1 VSPLLKVVHEWF
13 GNRAADAVIASKD
26 DPTWTY
32 ALVTWDALR
41 VIGHPVRVDLLLH
54 LRGFA
59 AVADEM
65 SVSEAALELGV
76 DQPLLSRRL
85 RALERELGV
94 ELIDRGRRQI
104 ALTPAGHALLPR
116 ARHLVDQA
124 DHLLRSIRR
133 HDRER
138 FVVGVP
144 PGCDPAPLARM
155 VALLE
160 AEGVDI
166 HLVSADAEMPESAA
180 WLVDACDPDAATWIT
195 PLGAATRPAVPGAT
209 PRPMSLGALR
219 PRRGRER
226 TQVLALPRD
235 LDDPAGRLRR
245 LADGAGIGPA
255 TLRRTPHQLAVAE
268 TLAGRGT
275 MVCARH
281 EAVTYGLSWSPFIDT
296 VPRGHR
302 LVELQPL
309 PGPLAAGKVRE
320 QALALLGACV
330 GVPEESR
337 G

>member
-1 VSPLLKVVHEWF
+1 M
-13 GNRAADAVIASKD
+13 
-26 DPTWTY
+26 
-32 ALVTWDALR
+32 
-41 VIGHPVRVDLLLH
+41 DLLLH

-85 RALERELGV
+85 RALEGELGV
-94 ELIDRGRRQI
+94 ELIDRSRRQI

-116 ARHLVDQA
+116 ARHLLDQA

-144 PGCDPAPLARM
+144 SGCDPAPLARL

-160 AEGVDI
+160 REGVEVRLASDGEE
-166 HLVSADAEMPESAA
+166 APKSAA
-180 WLVDACDPDAATWIT
+180 WLVDACDPDAATWAT
-195 PLGAATRPAVPGAT
+195 PLGAATLPAAIGDM
-209 PRPMSLGALR
+209 PRPVSLGSLR
-219 PRRGRER
+219 PRRGGER

-255 TLRRTPHQLAVAE
+255 ALRRTPHQLAVAE

-281 EAVTYGLSWSPFIDT
+281 EAVTYGLSWSPFIDL
-296 VPRGHR
+296 VARGHR
-302 LVELQPL
+302 LAELQPL
-309 PGPLAAGKVRE
+309 PGPLAAGEVRA

-330 GVPEESR
+330 GAPEEGR

>member
-1 VSPLLKVVHEWF
+1 
-13 GNRAADAVIASKD
+13 
-26 DPTWTY
+26 
-32 ALVTWDALR
+32 
-41 VIGHPVRVDLLLH
+41 VDLLLH

-85 RALERELGV
+85 RALEGELGV
-94 ELIDRGRRQI
+94 ELLDRSRRQI

-116 ARHLVDQA
+116 ARHLLDQA

-133 HDRER
+133 HDREL

-144 PGCDPAPLARM
+144 SGCDPAPLARL

-160 AEGVDI
+160 REGVEVRLASDGDE
-166 HLVSADAEMPESAA
+166 VPASAA
-180 WLVDACDPDAATWIT
+180 WLVEACDPDAATWVT
-195 PLGAATRPAVPGAT
+195 PLGAATLPAATGDT
-209 PRPMSLGALR
+209 PRPVSLGSLR
-219 PRRGRER
+219 PRRGGER

-255 TLRRTPHQLAVAE
+255 TLRRTPHQVAVAE

-281 EAVTYGLSWSPFIDT
+281 EAVTYGLSWSPFIDPVT
-296 VPRGHR
+296 RGHR
-302 LVELQPL
+302 LAELQPL
-309 PGPLAAGKVRE
+309 PGPLAAGEVRA

-330 GVPEESR
+330 GAPEEGR

>member
-1 VSPLLKVVHEWF
+1 MGPIS
-13 GNRAADAVIASKD
+13 
-26 DPTWTY
+26 
-32 ALVTWDALR
+32 
-41 VIGHPVRVDLLLH
+41 HPVRVDLLLH
-54 LRGFA
+54 LRGFT

-94 ELIDRGRRQI
+94 ELIDRTRRQI

-124 DHLLRSIRR
+124 DHLLRSVRR
-133 HDRER
+133 HDRQS
-138 FVVGVP
+138 FVVAVP
-144 PGCDPAPLARM
+144 SGCDPAPLARM

-160 AEGVDI
+160 AEGVDVR
-166 HLVSADAEMPESAA
+166 LASDGDEQPGSAA
-180 WLVDACDPDAATWIT
+180 WSVEACDPDAATWLT
-195 PLGAATRPAVPGAT
+195 PLGAATAPGPSRGPVPL
-209 PRPMSLGALR
+209 SALR
-219 PRRGRER
+219 PRRGGER

-245 LADGAGIGPA
+245 HAERAGIGPA
-255 TLRRTPHQLAVAE
+255 TLRRAPHRIAVAE
-268 TLAGRGT
+268 TMAGRASLI
-275 MVCARH
+275 CARH
-281 EAVTYGLSWSPFIDT
+281 EAVTYGLSWSPFVDP

-302 LVELQPL
+302 LVEQPPP
-309 PGPLAAGKVRE
+309 PGPLTAGRVRE

-330 GVPEESR
+330 GAPEEGR

>member
-1 VSPLLKVVHEWF
+1 M
-13 GNRAADAVIASKD
+13 
-26 DPTWTY
+26 
-32 ALVTWDALR
+32 
-41 VIGHPVRVDLLLH
+41 DLLLH

-94 ELIDRGRRQI
+94 ELLDRSRRQI

-116 ARHLVDQA
+116 ARHLLDQA

-138 FVVGVP
+138 FVLAVP
-144 PGCDPAPLARM
+144 SGCAPAPLGRL

-166 HLVSADAEMPESAA
+166 RLTSDDEETPQSAA

-195 PLGAATRPAVPGAT
+195 PLGVAT
-209 PRPMSLGALR
+209 PPAAPEASQRPVSLGSLR
-219 PRRGRER
+219 PRRRGER
-226 TQVLALPRD
+226 TQLLALPRD

-245 LADGAGIGPA
+245 LADRAGIGPA
-255 TLRRTPHQLAVAE
+255 ALRRTPHRLAVAE
-268 TLAGRGT
+268 TLAGRAT

-281 EAVTYGLSWSPFIDT
+281 EAVTYGLSWSPFVDP
-296 VPRGHR
+296 VSRGHR
-302 LVELQPL
+302 LIELQPL
-309 PGPLAAGKVRE
+309 PAKLAAGPVRE
-320 QALALLGACV
+320 QSLALLGACV
-330 GVPEESR
+330 GVPEEGSA
-337 G
+337 

>member
-1 VSPLLKVVHEWF
+1 MTC
-13 GNRAADAVIASKD
+13 DASE
-26 DPTWTY
+26 
-32 ALVTWDALR
+32 

-65 SVSEAALELGV
+65 SVSEAAAELGV

-85 RALERELGV
+85 RTLERELGV
-94 ELIDRGRRQI
+94 ELIDRSRRRI

-116 ARHLVDQA
+116 ARHLLDQA

-133 HDRER
+133 YDRER
-138 FVVGVP
+138 FVVAMP
-144 PGCDPAPLARM
+144 SDCDPVPLARL

-160 AEGVDI
+160 AHGVDLR
-166 HLVSADAEMPESAA
+166 LVGDGDETPESAA
-180 WLVDACDPDAATWIT
+180 WLVEACDPDAATWIT
-195 PLGAATRPAVPGAT
+195 PLGAATSAT
-209 PRPMSLGALR
+209 SEGVRRSTSLSALR
-219 PRRGRER
+219 PRRGGER

-255 TLRRTPHQLAVAE
+255 TLHRTPYRLAVAE
-268 TLAGRGT
+268 TIAGSGI

-281 EAVTYGLSWSPFIDT
+281 EAETYGLGWSPFVDT

-302 LVELQPL
+302 LVELQPV
-309 PGPLAAGKVRE
+309 PGPLTAGSVRDE
-320 QALALLGACV
+320 ALALLGACL
-330 GVPEESR
+330 GAETGATKTGATTEA
-337 G
+337 GA

>member
-1 VSPLLKVVHEWF
+1 M
-13 GNRAADAVIASKD
+13 ASKD
-26 DPTWTY
+26 DPTWRY
-32 ALVTWDALR
+32 ALVTWDVLR
-41 VIGHPVRVDLLLH
+41 AIGHPVRVDLLLH

-94 ELIDRGRRQI
+94 ELLDRSRRQI

-144 PGCDPAPLARM
+144 SGCDPAPLARL

-160 AEGVDI
+160 TEGVEIRLASDDEE
-166 HLVSADAEMPESAA
+166 APESAA
-180 WLVDACDPDAATWIT
+180 WLVDACDPDAATWVT
-195 PLGAATRPAVPGAT
+195 PLGAATLPAATLPATTGAT
-209 PRPMSLGALR
+209 PRPVSLSSLR
-219 PRRGRER
+219 PRRGGDR

-245 LADGAGIGPA
+245 LADGAGIGPGA
-255 TLRRTPHQLAVAE
+255 LRRTPHQLAVAE

-275 MVCARH
+275 MICARH
-281 EAVTYGLSWSPFIDT
+281 EAVTYGLSWSPFIDP
-296 VPRGHR
+296 VARGHR
-302 LVELQPL
+302 LAELQPV
-309 PGPLAAGKVRE
+309 PGPLAAGEVRA

-330 GVPEESR
+330 GAPEEGR

>member
-1 VSPLLKVVHEWF
+1 M
-13 GNRAADAVIASKD
+13 ASKD
-26 DPTWTY
+26 DPTWTHV
-32 ALVTWDALR
+32 LVTWDALR
-41 VIGHPVRVDLLLH
+41 AIGHPVRVDLLLH

-94 ELIDRGRRQI
+94 ELLDRSRRQI

-138 FVVGVP
+138 FVIVVP
-144 PGCDPAPLARM
+144 SGCDPAPLARL

-166 HLVSADAEMPESAA
+166 HLASDGEETPESAA
-180 WLVDACDPDAATWIT
+180 WSVEACDPDAATWIT
-195 PLGAATRPAVPGAT
+195 PLGAATTPDPGTT
-209 PRPMSLGALR
+209 PRPVSLGSLR
-219 PRRGRER
+219 PRRGGER

-245 LADGAGIGPA
+245 LADRAGIGPA

-281 EAVTYGLSWSPFIDT
+281 EAVTYGLSWSPFIDP
-296 VPRGHR
+296 VSRGHR

-309 PGPLAAGKVRE
+309 PGPLAAGEVRE

-330 GVPEESR
+330 GAREEGR

>member
-1 VSPLLKVVHEWF
+1 M
-13 GNRAADAVIASKD
+13 ASKD

-32 ALVTWDALR
+32 VLVTWDVLQP
-41 VIGHPVRVDLLLH
+41 IGHPVRVDLLLH

-65 SVSEAALELGV
+65 SVSEAARELGV

-85 RALERELGV
+85 RALEGELGV
-94 ELIDRGRRQI
+94 ELLDRSRRQI

-116 ARHLVDQA
+116 ARHLLDQA

-133 HDRER
+133 HDREH

-144 PGCDPAPLARM
+144 SGCDPAPLARL

-160 AEGVDI
+160 KEGVEIRLASD
-166 HLVSADAEMPESAA
+166 SEETPESAA
-180 WLVDACDPDAATWIT
+180 WLVDACDPDAATWVT
-195 PLGAATRPAVPGAT
+195 PLGAATLPAATGDT
-209 PRPMSLGALR
+209 PRPVSLGSLR
-219 PRRGRER
+219 PRRGGEH

-255 TLRRTPHQLAVAE
+255 ALHRTPHQLAVAE

-281 EAVTYGLSWSPFIDT
+281 EAVTYGLSWSPFIDP
-296 VPRGHR
+296 VARGHR
-302 LVELQPL
+302 LTELQPL
-309 PGPLAAGKVRE
+309 PVPLAAGEVRA
-320 QALALLGACV
+320 QALALLGTCV
-330 GVPEESR
+330 GAPEEGR